1 MKSTSQ
7 NHFKGGLM
15 RVHNIRF
22 VEKNKKKKS
31 VPHLVSW
38 CFSENDQFGT
48 L

>member
-22 VEKNKKKKS
+22 VEKNKKKNQC
-31 VPHLVSW
+31 PILSW